1 MQITLLQPVG
11 IINSLMQ
18 LLTLFILHYSKLCTI
33 KAWLVFDLVAGLR
46 GCGVSVACFLE
57 SGVNHAVDKE
67 APDKA
72 KDDSA
77 GKQEVEDGDLYFS
90 NVKWEH

>member
-1 MQITLLQPVG
+1 MLHFFYLKASLIYYTL
-11 IINSLMQ
+11 
-18 LLTLFILHYSKLCTI
+18 LFILHDSKLCTI

-46 GCGVSVACFLE
+46 GCGVSVSCFLE
-57 SGVNHAVDKE
+57 GGVNHAVDKE

-72 KDDSA
+72 EDDSA
-77 GKQEVEDGDLYFS
+77 GKQEVEDSDLYFS